1 MQTKHEYSTPTR
13 DAILEY
19 LKQEF
24 PGCEITEEENKD
36 SYCFRLK
43 EESDSYYLRVMFC
56 AIFDDNAESILVM
69 LEQYAA
75 ANTMRGLGDFPV
87 VVTEQGCM
95 FGSP

>member
-1 MQTKHEYSTPTR
+1 MHEYHIPTR

-24 PGCEITEEENKD
+24 PVCEITEEEHDD

-43 EESDSYYLRVMFC
+43 DKASSYYLRVMFS
-56 AIFDDNAESILVM
+56 AVLDVNANSIMSL